1 MMFMLKLNNFNQDQ
15 NQFKI
20 TKFLK
25 LSLVFLAIMVIN
37 LVLVY
42 QLVYLPNQVA
52 NNLNSNVQTYNQIVE
67 NLNTIPVKTEV
78 RLSGES
84 TSSGKLAEQIT
95 TAKEVQS
102 ANQEFLEQA
111 QEATKLLDNGPTTEN
126 QELTSLIQQS
136 LNKKIEI
143 TEYNSLVKKNQICIA
158 EELLKFVTNLE
169 KVVENLRSVSSL
181 RDETKVI
188 ENLNDSADR
197 LEKGAI
203 ALKTIK
209 NCFDADLINY
219 YTQDVEND
227 VDADVELYETF
238 TNLLKQLAE
247 AVSNQDDS
255 QIEAKTT
262 EILNLNTQKSRI
274 IENNSLQNVIE
285 SILEEAILKNQEVT
299 IYQDKINNRAEQIKQ
314 KYNISEV

>member
-1 MMFMLKLNNFNQDQ
+1 MFMLKLNNFNQDQ